1 MVPSLAKLSN
11 FLEIRNGGSDHVL
24 PRNWRSR
31 AAATIPHL
39 RQAPVELA
47 VFHVYLFYFVLVT
60 FVRAE
65 FVTDGLHQRDL
76 DQYNNRIAEPRNG
89 DLQTIC
95 SRNW

>member
-1 MVPSLAKLSN
+1 MVASLAKLSN
-11 FLEIRNGGSDHVL
+11 FRGIRNGGSDHVL

-31 AAATIPHL
+31 AAATIPRL

-65 FVTDGLHQRDL
+65 FVTDGLHQRGSSFVTDKK
-76 DQYNNRIAEPRNG
+76 AE
-89 DLQTIC
+89 
-95 SRNW
+95 